1 MSLPLDIV
9 NEIFSWVDVSFLYND
24 VYDINYDVA
33 EKFKVTYFTS
43 SVIGRATKQLFLKK
57 KQLFE
62 QYSVQYIIYKNISLT
77 NILYYM
83 RDKQKNTFDYKDNNI
98 MLIIYKINT
107 GKPTFPQ
114 NTIPFYTACASF

>member
-33 EKFKVTYFTS
+33 EKFSVAYFTS
-43 SVIGRATKQLFLKK
+43 SAIGMATKQLFLKK

-62 QYSVQYIIYKNISLT
+62 EYSVQYVIYKNISLT

-83 RDKQKNTFDYKDNNI
+83 RDKHKNTFDYQDNNL
-98 MLIIYKINT
+98 MLIVHKINT
-107 GKPTFPQ
+107 GREPSFPYL
-114 NTIPFYTACASF
+114 NKGL